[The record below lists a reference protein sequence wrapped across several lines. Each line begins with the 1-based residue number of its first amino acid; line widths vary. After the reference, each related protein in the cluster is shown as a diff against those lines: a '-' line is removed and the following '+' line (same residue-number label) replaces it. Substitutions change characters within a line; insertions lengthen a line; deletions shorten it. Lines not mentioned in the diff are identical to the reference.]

1 VFRRLFGPKSDRP
14 APPKGQ
20 IEVVCPTC
28 GAAQYEP
35 RLVVSTF
42 CKKCGVHLSI
52 TRGKVSASGVSRA
65 GGKIDNSAWDN
76 PATVP
81 SAPSQK
87 PSPQLPRSGQ
97 LKPISTPEPVAETET
112 ADFIKPIS
120 KQEEEEGGFGVFLKQ
135 QVSPASE
142 SSPEETPA
150 TSESPTMEPEQPR
163 SVTEIQT
170 IRRPQSNSPPPTP
183 APEPM
188 SASTLQKMRDQG
200 IYRNAYFKDA
210 DCFDCGHKFKVSR
223 SSRSANCPQCGALIS
238 LEDVEIN
245 MATSQSIKTRGD
257 VLIRKRGHLSTDL
270 VICRDIRCQGIVEAN
285 IQAAGD
291 AAFRTVGNIIGEVHC
306 KRFFIEKGADVT
318 FLNLI
323 HAEEAEIQAK
333 VTGTILCSGPLT
345 IGKDGAVNGDVT
357 ARSVNI
363 EPGGEL
369 NGAMNIVRTQMMQ
382 RPAL

>member
-1 VFRRLFGPKSDRP
+1 M
-14 APPKGQ
+14 
-20 IEVVCPTC
+20 VCPTC
-28 GAAQYEP
+28 GAAQFEP

-65 GGKIDNSAWDN
+65 GGKIDNSAWDT
-76 PATVP
+76 PAPAKEPASQPTTQAP
-81 SAPSQK
+81 QTSRRTLTPIYSAPPPVSEQTEFVK
-87 PSPQLPRSGQ
+87 PVS
-97 LKPISTPEPVAETET
+97 
-112 ADFIKPIS
+112 
-120 KQEEEEGGFGVFLKQ
+120 QEEEAEGGFGVFLKQ
-135 QVSPASE
+135 QAAS
-142 SSPEETPA
+142 SA
-150 TSESPTMEPEQPR
+150 EPEPAP
-163 SVTEIQT
+163 VATVPEVITEAPPESRVLEAPVA
-170 IRRPQSNSPPPTP
+170 RRPQSNSPPPTP

-200 IYRNAYFKDA
+200 VYRNAYFKDA

-223 SSRSANCPQCGALIS
+223 SSRSANCPHCGSLIS

-245 MATSQSIKTRGD
+245 MATNQAIKTRGD

-270 VICRDIRCQGIVEAN
+270 VICRDLRCQGIVEAN

-333 VTGTILCSGPLT
+333 ITGTILCTGPLT
-345 IGKDGAVNGDVT
+345 IGKDGAVFGDVT
-357 ARSVNI
+357 ARSINI

-369 NGAMNIVRTQMMQ
+369 NGAMNIVRTQVMP